1 MSPRPAASR
10 GLAAA
15 KAKALDGRAQ
25 HQEWLELTEVSG
37 PFLTMPVLLGTW
49 PQLDAVEREQR
60 NRLRARH
67 ADWQTDMVAG
77 RDEWVAY
84 VLRDLLEWGDALE
97 LRQGEDD
104 DLALDLFTVDVP
116 EHGARLRADFAL
128 VEPGGGALGAEPDAA
143 AAAKRVPLI
152 GMVVPTGTVPTAR
165 AAWGGEWSAT
175 PADRLARL
183 CRHHGIPLGLVTDGR
198 WWCLVWAPV
207 GGVTTTALFDTVG
220 WNEAAERNVVRAW
233 ISLLRR
239 RRFFEYEAAETLEGL
254 LKKSLEAGEE
264 VTDALGVQVRQAV
277 ELLVDAIG
285 RADARAMERGAVG
298 LHAEDVSAQEVYRAA
313 VAVMMRVVFLL
324 FAEERGLLPA
334 SSQVYAESYSAGRL
348 CADLEARALAEGEG
362 ALEHTT
368 AAWHRLIALFHAVYG
383 GVKHPE
389 LELPAYD
396 GSIFDPTKYPW
407 LEQGSPLLAIDDRT
421 VLHMLQSVQ
430 YVQIGRGKT
439 KERRRLTFRALD
451 VEQIGYVYEG
461 LLSYDGKRAV
471 DTVVGLIGPV
481 GLEHEVPL
489 RELESM
495 AASCRDVT
503 ALAKKISEAYK
514 EPKPGI
520 GAAGKIEKLLAP
532 LAGEAVDE
540 AKRLLYAACRDRAL
554 VERLLPFFG
563 IIRRDLRDLPVV
575 MPAGALYVTQSS
587 LRKNT
592 GTHYTPRR
600 LAEEVVTHALEPL
613 VYRVGPLQT
622 AKTEDWVHKTAEEI
636 LDLKV
641 ADIAMGSGAF
651 LVAAC
656 RYLADRLIDAWVRE
670 KRQDAIDFR
679 SGRVVDTVTA
689 VDAESDPIVVKAR
702 REIIEHCLYGV
713 DINPAAVEMAKL
725 SLWLVSMDP
734 TQPFT
739 FLDDRLVAGDS
750 LLGITSLDQLKA
762 VHLDIAKGDLI
773 GSAADTE
780 RLVEEAA
787 QARHAITEIKGKDL
801 SALAEKR
808 KLLEGVR
815 KHTARLQLIGDLIAG
830 AALATCASGR
840 VEWYAPNSGD
850 RVRDLFPLAA
860 GAAKALGLG
869 DVDEET
875 AEVARAH
882 RLALEWL
889 TSELPD
895 GGLERR
901 PVHWPLEFPEVFQE
915 RGGFD
920 AVIGNPP
927 FLGGKKL
934 TGAMGEAYREYM
946 VDYLAA
952 GMRGNADLVAYF
964 ELRAHELLNEN
975 GQSGLIATNTL
986 AQGDTREVGLDQL
999 EAAGV
1004 EIRRAVKSAPWPSNS
1019 AVLEYCAVW
1028 TSKSASLNGA
1038 EWIIGRDVVHH
1049 GISTSLNPKTRE
1061 ASWAEVLD
1069 GSSGKSFQ
1077 GAIILGLGFTLSE
1090 SEARA
1095 WIAEDPSCKDVLFP
1109 YLNGQDVNSSPAHK
1123 SDRWVINF
1131 HDWPEARARNYAR
1144 PFARIESD
1152 VKPERQRRNSN
1163 GAFQLRKPLPQ
1174 RYWHY
1179 ADKRPALTTAI
1190 NRLDRCVVIARV
1202 SKVVMPVL
1210 VSTGQVFSEATV
1222 VFASDDLG
1230 MLALLSSAAHY
1241 WWTIDRASTLE
1252 TRIRYTPT
1260 DVFETL
1266 VRPPLTSDL
1275 RVAGSKLDSF
1285 RRELM
1290 LRRDMGLTATYNL
1303 VYDPDCNDGDIVELR
1318 AIHEEI
1324 DRATIAAYGWY
1335 DLLDPTGATRPAD
1348 PTHETFPLDHGFH
1361 ETDQG
1366 TRYTIGLLARTE
1378 IIDRLRRLNHQAYAD
1393 EVFLGLHK
1401 KPNLRPDLPSPS
1413 AEARRRKAERPR
1425 VSGAPGFGDDG
1436 LFPPEGALF

>member
-77 RDEWVAY
+77 RDEWAAY

-471 DTVVGLIGPV
+471 DTVIGLIGPV

-495 AASCRDVT
+495 AASCRDVK

-520 GAAGKIEKLLAP
+520 GAAGKLEKLLAP

-762 VHLDIAKGDLI
+762 VHLDVSKGDLI
-773 GSAADTE
+773 GSAADIE
-780 RLVEEAA
+780 RQIEDAVR
-787 QARHAITEIKGKDL
+787 ARRAITEIRGENL
-801 SALAEKR
+801 QALAEKR
-808 KLLEGVR
+808 KLLEEVR
-815 KHTARLQLIGDLIAG
+815 QHTARLQLIGDLIAG

-840 VEWYAPNSGD
+840 VEWYAANGGE
-850 RVRDLFPLAA
+850 RIRDLFPLASS
-860 GAAKALGLG
+860 AAKVLGLS
-869 DVDEET
+869 DVREEMPE
-875 AEVARAH
+875 ASARRQAKGW
-882 RLALEWL
+882 LA
-889 TSELPD
+889 SELPE
-895 GGLERR
+895 GSLERR
-901 PVHWPLEFPEVFQE
+901 PVHWPLEFPEVFQAQ
-915 RGGFD
+915 GGFD
-920 AVIGNPP
+920 AIVGNPP
-927 FLGGKKL
+927 FLGGQKL

-952 GMRGNADLVAYF
+952 GKRGSADMVAYF
-964 ELRAHELLNEN
+964 ELRAHELLNSA
-975 GQSGLIATNTL
+975 GQAGLIATNTL

-1004 EIRRAVKSAPWPSNS
+1004 EIRRAIKSAPWPSSS

-1028 TSKSASLNGA
+1028 TSKVTIADQA
-1038 EWIIGRDVVHH
+1038 ERMLDRVVVPR

-1061 ASWAEVLD
+1061 ASWAESLASNK
-1069 GSSGKSFQ
+1069 GISFQ
-1077 GAIILGLGFTLSE
+1077 GSIVLGLGFTLPSDRAKMWISE
-1090 SEARA
+1090 DERY
-1095 WIAEDPSCKDVLFP
+1095 WNVLFP
-1109 YLNGQDVNSSPAHK
+1109 YLNGQDVNNSPVHE

-1131 HDWPEARARNYAR
+1131 HDWPEDRAAQYGKAHAQVLR
-1144 PFARIESD
+1144 D
-1152 VKPERQRRNSN
+1152 VKPERDKNS
-1163 GAFQLRKPLPQ
+1163 
-1174 RYWHY
+1174 
-1179 ADKRPALTTAI
+1179 RPARRQRWWQFAERAAGLYAATAPLEQCI
-1190 NRLDRCVVIARV
+1190 VMAQV
-1202 SKVVMPVL
+1202 SKVVMPALVPTRQVL
-1210 VSTGQVFSEATV
+1210 DQKLV
-1222 VFASDDLG
+1222 VFASEDP
-1230 MLALLSSAAHY
+1230 ALLGILSGAPHY
-1241 WWTIDRASTLE
+1241 WWALDRSATMKADLS
-1252 TRIRYTPT
+1252 YSPT
-1260 DVFETL
+1260 DVFMAL
-1266 VRPPLTSDL
+1266 VLPTFTDDL
-1275 RVAGSKLDSF
+1275 RAAGAHLNSF

-1290 LRRDMGLTATYNL
+1290 LHRNIGLTATYNL
-1303 VYDPDCNDGDIVELR
+1303 FHDSSCQDDDIVELR